1 MTRDQIEACWNDPRN
16 KKWGV
21 YYCKED
27 QRVIV
32 PKHPKWMGWTINA
45 ARPSAFPV
53 LLLLLAILAVPVFIV
68 AFKGAGIGLI
78 LVTAAV
84 TITIMCLLCAYL
96 ASRTE

>member
-21 YYCKED
+21 YYCKAD
-27 QRVIV
+27 PRVIV

-45 ARPSAFPV
+45 ARPSAIPV

-68 AFKGAGIGLI
+68 AFKGAGIGMVVI
-78 LVTAAV
+78 TAAV
-84 TITIMCLLCAYL
+84 TITIMCLFCAYL